1 MEGLNQHTM
10 FEEFRLG
17 CEGAYNFFI
26 NNIDHR
32 AGEVAAYMDDRML
45 DAVNNIGNNVQL
57 EIKRMIY
64 KLN

>member
-1 MEGLNQHTM
+1 MMEGLNQYTM
-10 FEEFRLG
+10 FEEFILG

-45 DAVNNIGNNVQL
+45 DAVHNIENNL
-57 EIKRMIY
+57 ARDIY
-64 KLN
+64 RLNRE